1 MKCVWFSD
9 TKNTCTNGN
18 PRMFSKNKSIKNLK
32 SNKSEIALN
41 LNVSYIK
48 KIKQMH
54 LISAKGY

>member
-1 MKCVWFSD
+1 V